1 VNSKE
6 YSKIKKGELA
16 LRGIF
21 IIWYSWVMQNKTTL
35 IDKFILT
42 IIKQLKD
49 LHNEILPI
57 GATYWVKMAEKIIPP
72 IN

>member
-1 VNSKE
+1 
-6 YSKIKKGELA
+6 
-16 LRGIF
+16 
-21 IIWYSWVMQNKTTL
+21 MQNKTTL

-49 LHNEILPI
+49 LLNEILPI

>member
-1 VNSKE
+1 
-6 YSKIKKGELA
+6 
-16 LRGIF
+16 
-21 IIWYSWVMQNKTTL
+21 MQNKTTL
-35 IDKFILT
+35 IDKFIL
-42 IIKQLKD
+42 IIINQLKD

>member
-1 VNSKE
+1 M
-6 YSKIKKGELA
+6 A
-16 LRGIF
+16 
-21 IIWYSWVMQNKTTL
+21 
-35 IDKFILT
+35 

-57 GATYWVKMAEKIIPP
+57 GATYWVKMAEKILPP

>member
-1 VNSKE
+1 
-6 YSKIKKGELA
+6 
-16 LRGIF
+16 
-21 IIWYSWVMQNKTTL
+21 MQNKTTL

-57 GATYWVKMAEKIIPP
+57 KATYWVKMAEKIIPP